1 MNSSDNKD
9 FIIKF
14 SINGFVVGVLT
25 WVLFII
31 NGLINNN
38 FEFSFYGAY
47 EYLVLNPGSLIF
59 GFIIIVSGGLIGFV
73 LGRAYTDRKI
83 ELENKLLVEKDRTTK
98 VFQFTER
105 LREGNYLD
113 EEILETRDEL
123 SKSLINLRDELKL
136 KEEEENKRKKEEAER
151 HWITEGLATFGAILR
166 ETSNDLDAL
175 SYSVVSEMAKYIKA
189 QVVGIFII
197 NDANPEELF
206 IEQKGAFAY
215 GREKFSDKRIEF
227 GEGLIGACIL
237 EKKSI
242 FLKEVTDSYIEITS
256 GFGKANPKS
265 VIIVPLII
273 NEEEIFGAIEI
284 ASLKV
289 FEDFELEFVEKT
301 AESIASTISSLKINM
316 KTAYLLK
323 ESQETQEKMT
333 RQEREMTGTINELK
347 ETQIEAAKQG
357 EQFVSFTNSVNHTM
371 IRAEYSND
379 GTLLYA
385 NTKFLDKLGYKSNK
399 EVEGKPI
406 SMFINEKDR
415 EWFDELWDRLKVG
428 GHHFEGDMKHVSKRG
443 TDVWTMATYVSVRDQ
458 EGNPEKI
465 LFLGIDTTDVKKQ
478 SLDNKGQIDALNRST
493 IKAEFSPG
501 GKVIDFNT
509 KFQQAMEY
517 SDQELSDHT
526 IFDFIDPTE
535 VNEFNIIWKNVIAG
549 VPFEGRLKMLSK
561 EGDEKWFHGT
571 YSIVHDMYGDIS
583 KIIYIG
589 NEITNQIKVEQKNK
603 EQTSVLKVQEEKLQQ
618 SQDNLTQKLR
628 EAREEMRMQFR
639 EIETVKLLNEKTLEG
654 MLDAV
659 VTINQDNIIKFFNKA
674 AEDLWSVN
682 RKQVI
687 NRHIN
692 ELLAERHT
700 ELGEDYLGNFFKYGD
715 DTLLNTRTEVF
726 IVDKF
731 GDKIGVLLTLSEA
744 QIGKRYSLTAFIQK
758 IEVELF

>member
-9 FIIKF
+9 LIVKF
-14 SINGFVVGVLT
+14 SIYGFVMGVLT
-25 WVLFII
+25 RVLFII
-31 NGLINNN
+31 NGLINNDY
-38 FEFSFYGAY
+38 EFSLYGLY
-47 EYLVLNPGSLIF
+47 EYYKVNPENWIF
-59 GFIIIVSGGLIGFV
+59 DFIIIVSGGLIGFV
-73 LGRAYTDRKI
+73 LGKVYTDRKN
-83 ELENKLLVEKDRTTK
+83 ELENSLLVEKERTKK
-98 VFQFTER
+98 VFHFTER

-113 EEILETRDEL
+113 EEIIETRDEL

-136 KEEEENKRKKEEAER
+136 KEEAENKRKKEEAER

-175 SYSVVSEMAKYIKA
+175 SYRVVSEMAKYIKA

-206 IEQKGAFAY
+206 IEQTGAFAY
-215 GREKFSDKRIEF
+215 SREKFSDKRIEF
-227 GEGLIGACIL
+227 GEGLVGACIL

-242 FLKEVTDSYIEITS
+242 FLKEVTDNYIEITS

-265 VIIVPLII
+265 VIIVPLIV
-273 NEEEIFGAIEI
+273 NEVDIFGAIEI

-289 FEDFELEFVEKT
+289 FENFELEFVERT
-301 AESIASTISSLKINM
+301 SESIASTISSLKINM
-316 KTAYLLK
+316 KTAQLLK

-333 RQEREMTGTINELK
+333 RQEREMTSSINKLK
-347 ETQIEAAKQG
+347 QIQVDAAKQS

-371 IRAEYSND
+371 IRAEYTND

-406 SMFINEKDR
+406 SMFINEKDMD
-415 EWFDELWDRLKVG
+415 WFDELWNRLKTG
-428 GHHFEGDMKHVSKRG
+428 GHHFEGDMKHVSKQG
-443 TDVWTMATYVSVRDQ
+443 TDVWIMATYVSVRNQ
-458 EGNPEKI
+458 QGSPEKI
-465 LFLGIDTTDVKKQ
+465 LFLGIDTTEAKKQ
-478 SLDNKGQIDALNRST
+478 SLDYKGQIDALNRST
-493 IKAEFSPG
+493 VKAEYSPG
-501 GKVIDFNT
+501 GKVIDFNQ
-509 KFQQAMEY
+509 KFQQAIKYNE
-517 SDQELSDHT
+517 QELRDHT
-526 IFDFIDPTE
+526 IFDFIDPAE
-535 VNEFNIIWKNVIAG
+535 VNEFQIIWKNVIAG
-549 VPFEGRLKMLSK
+549 VPFEGRLKMISK

-571 YSIVHDMYGDIS
+571 FSIVHDMYGDIA

-589 NEITNQIKVEQKNK
+589 NEITNQIKIEQKNK
-603 EQTSVLKVQEEKLQQ
+603 EQTSTLKVQEEKLQH
-618 SQDNLTQKLR
+618 SQDELTKKLR
-628 EAREEMRMQFR
+628 EAREEMRTQFR

-674 AEDLWSVN
+674 AEDLWSVV

-687 NRHIN
+687 NRHLN
-692 ELLAERHT
+692 ELLPERHA
-700 ELGEDYLGNFFKYGD
+700 EMGEGYLGNFFKYGD
-715 DTLLNTRTEVF
+715 DTMLNTRTEVF

-731 GDKIGVLLTLSEA
+731 GDKIAVLLTLSEA

>member
-9 FIIKF
+9 LIVKF
-14 SINGFVVGVLT
+14 VINGLVIGALARI
-25 WVLFII
+25 LFIF
-31 NGLINNN
+31 NGLINND
-38 FEFSFYGAY
+38 FQFSLEGVFDYY
-47 EYLVLNPGSLIF
+47 SFSPVNILF
-59 GFIIIVSGGLIGFV
+59 DFIVIVSGGLIGIV
-73 LGRAYTDRKI
+73 LGRAYSDRKI
-83 ELENKLLVEKDRTTK
+83 ELENNLLVEKDRTKK
-98 VFQFTER
+98 VFHFTER

-113 EEILETRDEL
+113 EEILETSDEL

-136 KEEEENKRKKEEAER
+136 KEEAENKRKKEEAER

-175 SYSVVSEMAKYIKA
+175 SYKVVSEMAKYIEA

-197 NDANPEELF
+197 NDANPDELF
-206 IEQKGAFAY
+206 IEQTGAFAY

-227 GEGLIGACIL
+227 GEGLVGACIL

-256 GFGKANPKS
+256 GFGKASPKS

-273 NEEEIFGAIEI
+273 NEEDIFGAIEI

-333 RQEREMTGTINELK
+333 RQERETTGTINELK

-357 EQFVSFTNSVNHTM
+357 EQFISFTNSVNHTM

-385 NTKFLDKLGYKSNK
+385 NTKFLDKLGYRSNK
-399 EVEGKPI
+399 EVEGKSI

-415 EWFDELWDRLKVG
+415 EWFDKLWDRLKTG
-428 GHHFEGDMKHVSKRG
+428 GHHFEGDMKHVSRQG

-465 LFLGIDTTDVKKQ
+465 LFLGIDTTEAKKQ

-501 GKVIDFNT
+501 GKVIDFNP
-509 KFQQAMEY
+509 KFQQAMKY

-526 IFDFIDPTE
+526 IFDFIDPSE

-589 NEITNQIKVEQKNK
+589 NEITNQIKIEQKNK
-603 EQTSVLKVQEEKLQQ
+603 EQTSILKVQEEKLQQ

-659 VTINQDNIIKFFNKA
+659 ITINQDNIIKFFNKA
-674 AEDLWSVN
+674 AEDLWSIN
-682 RKQVI
+682 RKQLI

-692 ELLAERHT
+692 ELLPERHT
-700 ELGEDYLGNFFKYGD
+700 EMGENYLGNFFKYGD

>member
-9 FIIKF
+9 LIVK
-14 SINGFVVGVLT
+14 
-25 WVLFII
+25 FII
-31 NGLINNN
+31 NGLIVGLLVIILFIVNGLINNN
-38 FEFSFYGAY
+38 YEFSLLGIH
-47 EYLVLNPGSLIF
+47 EYFKLNPENWIF
-59 GFIIIVSGGLIGFV
+59 VFIIIVSSGLIGFI
-73 LGRAYTDRKI
+73 LGRGYSDRKV
-83 ELENKLLVEKDRTTK
+83 ELENKLLVEKEQTKK
-98 VFQFTER
+98 VFNFTER

-113 EEILETRDEL
+113 EEILETSDEL

-136 KEEEENKRKKEEAER
+136 KEEAENKRKKEEAER

-175 SYSVVSEMAKYIKA
+175 SYKVVSEMAKYIEA

-197 NDANPEELF
+197 NDANPDELF
-206 IEQKGAFAY
+206 IEQTGAFAY

-227 GEGLIGACIL
+227 GEGLVGACIL

-242 FLKEVTDSYIEITS
+242 FLKEVTDNYIEITS

-273 NEEEIFGAIEI
+273 NEEDIFGAIEI

-333 RQEREMTGTINELK
+333 RQERDMSGTINELK
-347 ETQIEAAKQG
+347 ETQIEAAKQS
-357 EQFVSFTNSVNHTM
+357 EQFISFTNSVNHTM
-371 IRAEYSND
+371 IRAEYDND

-385 NTKFLDKLGYKSNK
+385 NTKFLDKFGYKSNK
-399 EVEGKPI
+399 EVEGKSI

-415 EWFDELWDRLKVG
+415 EWFDELWNRLKTG
-428 GHHFEGDMKHVSKRG
+428 GNHFEGDMKHVSKRG
-443 TDVWTMATYVSVRDQ
+443 TDVWTMSTYVSVRDQ
-458 EGNPEKI
+458 EGNPAKI
-465 LFLGIDTTDVKKQ
+465 LYLGIDTTEAKKQ
-478 SLDNKGQIDALNRST
+478 SLDNKAQIDALNRST
-493 IKAEFSPG
+493 IKAEYSPG
-501 GKVIDFNT
+501 GKVTDFNS
-509 KFQQAMEY
+509 KFQQAMKY
-517 SDQELSDHT
+517 SDQELNDHT
-526 IFDFIDPTE
+526 IFDFIDPSE

-561 EGDEKWFHGT
+561 EGDERWFHGT

-583 KIIYIG
+583 KVIYIG

-603 EQTSVLKVQEEKLQQ
+603 EQTSILKIQEEKLQN

-639 EIETVKLLNEKTLEG
+639 EIETVKLLNEKTREG

-659 VTINQDNIIKFFNKA
+659 ITINQDNIIKFFNKA
-674 AEDLWSVN
+674 AEDLWSIN
-682 RKQVI
+682 RKQMI

-692 ELLAERHT
+692 ELLPIRHS
-700 ELGEDYLGNFFKYGD
+700 EMGEDYLGNFFKYGD
-715 DTLLNTRTEVF
+715 DTMLNTRTEVF

>member
-1 MNSSDNKD
+1 MNTSDNKD
-9 FIIKF
+9 LIIK
-14 SINGFVVGVLT
+14 STIYGIMVGVLARL
-25 WVLFII
+25 LFII
-31 NGLINNN
+31 NGMINNDYQ
-38 FEFSFYGAY
+38 FSLYGLY
-47 EYLVLNPGSLIF
+47 QYYKSSPENWIF
-59 GFIIIVSGGLIGFV
+59 DFIIIVSLAILGYV
-73 LGRAYTDRKI
+73 LGKI
-83 ELENKLLVEKDRTTK
+83 YSDKKNELENSLQLEKERAKK
-98 VFQFTER
+98 VYSFTER
-105 LREGNYLD
+105 LREGRYQD
-113 EEILETRDEL
+113 EEILDTRDEL

-136 KEEEENKRKKEEAER
+136 KEDEETKRKKEEADR
-151 HWITEGLATFGAILR
+151 HWITEGLAKFGAILR

-175 SYSVVSEMAKYIKA
+175 SYRVVSEMAQYLQV

-197 NDANPEELF
+197 NDSDPENQF
-206 IEQKGAFAY
+206 IEQTGAFAY
-215 GREKFSDKRIEF
+215 GREKFSDKKIEF
-227 GEGLIGACIL
+227 GEGLVGACVL

-242 FLKEVTDSYIEITS
+242 FLKETTENYIEITS

-273 NEEEIFGAIEI
+273 NEEDVFGAIEI

-289 FEDFELEFVEKT
+289 FEDYELEFVEKT

-316 KTAYLLK
+316 KTATLLK

-333 RQEREMTGTINELK
+333 RQEREMTASMNELK
-347 ETQIEAAKQG
+347 DIQIEAAKQS

-371 IRAEYSND
+371 IRAEYSIN
-379 GTLLYA
+379 GNLIYA
-385 NTKFLDKLGYKSNK
+385 NTKFLDKLGYKSNR

-406 SMFINEKDR
+406 FMFINDKDR
-415 EWFDELWDRLKVG
+415 EWFDKLWSRLQTG
-428 GHHFEGDMKHVSKRG
+428 GHHFEGDMKHVSKQG

-458 EGNPEKI
+458 NGDPEKI
-465 LFLGIDTTDVKKQ
+465 LFLGIDTTEAKKQ
-478 SLDNKGQIDALNRST
+478 SLDYKGQIDALNRST

-501 GKVIDFNT
+501 GKVVDFNP
-509 KFQQAMEY
+509 KFQQAMKY
-517 SDQELSDHT
+517 TDLELNDHT
-526 IFDFIDPTE
+526 IFDFIDPSE

-549 VPFEGRLKMLSK
+549 VPFEGRLKVLTK

-571 YSIVHDMYGDIS
+571 FSIVHDMYGDIA

-589 NEITNQIKVEQKNK
+589 NEITNQIKIEQKNK
-603 EQTSVLKVQEEKLQQ
+603 EQTSTLKVQEEKLQH
-618 SQDNLTQKLR
+618 SQEELTKKLR

-659 VTINQDNIIKFFNKA
+659 LTINQDNIIKFFNKA

-692 ELLAERHT
+692 ELLPERHS
-700 ELGEDYLGNFFKYGD
+700 ELGEDYLGNYFKYGD
-715 DTLLNTRTEVF
+715 DTMLNTRTEVF

-731 GDKIGVLLTLSEA
+731 GDKISVLLTLSEA